1 MVAVVVGGGGRRRG
15 GVHISDR
22 KGGGGERLS
31 LGVQPGEKKRRSWRE
46 EEEAK

>member
-1 MVAVVVGGGGRRRG
+1 MGVGRGRRG

-31 LGVQPGEKKRRSWRE
+31 LGVQPGGKKRRSWRE
-46 EEEAK
+46 EEEEEEKG